1 MSLEHTHRYDDI
13 VDLPRHRSRIHPA
26 MPAAQRAA
34 QFMPF
39 TKHSINIIS

>member
-13 VDLPRHRSRIHPA
+13 VDLPHHRSRIHPA

-34 QFMPF
+34 Q
-39 TKHSINIIS
+39 